1 MTVKQFFK
9 GKAFKCLIVLMCIL
23 LMSGAILTIAYGF
36 LEVYAGERLQRAVNK
51 IYPDQSVNIYGKDDK
66 LIDSNEKNPE
76 SLVETTITLG
86 DANVLSAYRIT
97 FTDKSDVHYLV
108 QSQGMGGYSEGTVT
122 CWVAINVDTSAQS
135 IKNIAKVQIG
145 ESSGQTFMD
154 KITTTMLDSFTK
166 SLPEGGFDPSDG
178 YISTGATKSSTA
190 ICNAV
195 NGAVKYVNTVVFN
208 NVDVNPYEELELI
221 QYINVNKGKTEAK
234 FAEGSTTDVEYTVI
248 TRGKEANPF
257 TIRIVVDAEKKIK
270 EYQIIINGS
279 TEGEHGE
286 DYSALMPASVK
297 NGSLF
302 VGKGL
307 SFFTDIYG
315 DNMTYKGVTGIDGD
329 TVTTGASSTGFASNS
344 TYLCM
349 YAGAFA
355 TKNYDAVVEILNG
368 GAANE

>member
-51 IYPDQSVNIYGKDDK
+51 IYPNESVNIYGKNDS
-66 LIDSNEKNPE
+66 LIDSSEKNPE
-76 SLVETTITLG
+76 SLVETALTLG

-97 FTDKSDVHYLV
+97 FTDKSDTHYLV
-108 QSQGMGGYSEGTVT
+108 QSQGMGGYAEGTVT
-122 CWVAINVDTSAQS
+122 CWVAINVDTSAKS

-154 KITTTMLDSFTK
+154 KITSSMLDSFTK
-166 SLPEGGFDPSDG
+166 NLPEGGFYPSDG

-195 NGAVKYVNTVVFN
+195 NGAVDYVNTVIFN
-208 NVDVNPYEELELI
+208 NVETNPYEE
-221 QYINVNKGKTEAK
+221 
-234 FAEGSTTDVEYTVI
+234 
-248 TRGKEANPF
+248 
-257 TIRIVVDAEKKIK
+257 
-270 EYQIIINGS
+270 
-279 TEGEHGE
+279 
-286 DYSALMPASVK
+286 
-297 NGSLF
+297 
-302 VGKGL
+302 
-307 SFFTDIYG
+307 
-315 DNMTYKGVTGIDGD
+315 
-329 TVTTGASSTGFASNS
+329 
-344 TYLCM
+344 M

-355 TKNYDAVVEILNG
+355 TKNYDAVVAILNG

>member
-23 LMSGAILTIAYGF
+23 LLSGAILTIAYGF

-51 IYPDQSVNIYGKDDK
+51 IYPNQTVNIYGKDDS
-66 LIDSNEKNPE
+66 LIDSNEKEPK
-76 SLVETTITLG
+76 SLVDTTLTLG

-97 FTDKSDVHYLV
+97 FADKSDTHYLV

-122 CWVAINVDTSAQS
+122 CWVAINVDTSAKS
-135 IKNIAKVQIG
+135 IKNIAKVQVG

-154 KITTTMLDSFTK
+154 KITTAMLDSFTK

-178 YISTGATKSSTA
+178 YVSTGATKSSTA

-195 NGAVKYVNTVVFN
+195 NGAVNYVNTVIFN
-208 NVDVNPYEELELI
+208 NVETNPYEKLEYI
-221 QYINVNKGKTEAK
+221 KYININKGKTEAK
-234 FAEGSTTDVEYTVI
+234 FVEGSTTDVEYTV
-248 TRGKEANPF
+248 F
-257 TIRIVVDAEKKIK
+257 TKSYGDAGSFKIKIVVSREKTINS
-270 EYQIIINGS
+270 YQIITNGS
-279 TEGEHGE
+279 TDGYENNM
-286 DYSALMPASVK
+286 SANVK

-302 VGKGL
+302 VDKGI

-315 DNMTYKGVTGIDGD
+315 ADMKYTGVTGTNGD
-329 TVTTGASSTGFASNS
+329 TVTTGASNEGFASNS

-355 TKNYDAVVEILNG
+355 TKNYDAVFAILNG
-368 GAANE
+368 GEANE